1 MWFKN
6 LQLYRLPE
14 NWDMDASRLE
24 ERLATA
30 PLQPCGGLD
39 LRTQG
44 WVSPNDGESLVFAL
58 ERQLLIALGEEQKLL
73 PASVINQ
80 YAQDRAAEISER
92 EARRVGR
99 KELREI
105 KERVVDEL
113 LPRAFARRRVLRV
126 WIDPVRG
133 WLAVDCAA
141 RARAEEV
148 ITQLG
153 KSLEDLPARLYATQL
168 SPAVAM
174 TAWLAEGEAPAGFT
188 LDRDLELRAP
198 GDERATVRY
207 VRHALDGEE
216 ISEHIA
222 AGKQAV
228 RLGMTWNDRISF
240 NLTEDGQIKR
250 LAFLDVLK
258 EQNESSAESAEEQFA
273 LDFALMAGEL
283 AKMLD
288 ELTEALGGAAK
299 TY

>member
-14 NWDMDASRLE
+14 HWDMDAARME
-24 ERLATA
+24 ERLAAT

-44 WVSPNDGESLVFAL
+44 WVSPNDGEALVFAL
-58 ERQLLIALGEEQKLL
+58 ERQLLIALGEEQKLM

-113 LPRAFARRRVLRV
+113 LPRAFARRRALRA

-141 RARAEEV
+141 RTRAEEV

-153 KSLEDLPARLYATQL
+153 KSLEDFPARLYATQL

-216 ISEHIA
+216 IQEHIA

-228 RLGMTWNDRISF
+228 RVGMTWNDRISF
-240 NLTEDGQIKR
+240 TLTEDAQIKR
-250 LAFLDVLK
+250 LAFLDILK
-258 EQNESSAESAEEQFA
+258 EQNESSAEGAEEQFA

-288 ELTEALGGAAK
+288 DLTDALGGLALQG
-299 TY
+299 